1 MKVLLKSKTII
12 KPQTVLYP
20 VGKKGVKLTCHGY
33 VSNESLLLPFLN
45 AQKPSLLETFLDQ
58 HKAHLFGL
66 LLGCEAG
73 FQSFFPVSENWQK
86 QDIVTFRGE
95 GEGSFQKEE
104 LGVGA
109 DTGG

>member
-1 MKVLLKSKTII
+1 MVRVLLKSNTIV
-12 KPQTVLYP
+12 KPQRILYP
-20 VGKKGVKLTCHGY
+20 VGKKGVKLTCHGC

-45 AQKPSLLETFLDQ
+45 AQKPSLLESFLDQ

-86 QDIVTFRGE
+86 QDIL
-95 GEGSFQKEE
+95 SL
-104 LGVGA
+104 LGVKVRGA
-109 DTGG
+109 FKKRN